1 MVQLCHIH
9 HAIAICLLW
18 GVSSL
23 KVQQPPN
30 VQSETAETHQQPA
43 LDGLSPKN
51 LGSKAISGQSKQSPS
66 VSQSYFWRG
75 FGTVSS
81 PVPPS
86 HNNYLAFSAS
96 ERMSGSNTLL
106 FTTVILWV
114 IVMIF
119 FVVSFGGTEE
129 SKSSEQL
136 LEEDGWES
144 PHPASHRG
152 MVPVERKTDPADGR
166 DYSLEELR
174 SKYEGV
180 YEEQAFFEYFHHTCL
195 QQGRSES
202 TVSTRI
208 PTARSDSPTFTFSP
222 ENLVCNSSES
232 QDQDNE
238 GLKLCLKCEILSA
251 QDYANNRVSQ
261 EHIDECLWIAKIML
275 RQMPL
280 ESWVDLSQ
288 NDRESFESRVGALL
302 QAAPMPASFS
312 GNVTPELLSRLPLS
326 QGSLQRD
333 FDLEISLGSDVSFKT
348 APTKQQASADGSN
361 PLPHKSPVPVMNC
374 GDAASV
380 DELASSAASTQM
392 DLGESVFA
400 SVFNSTTSSP
410 QESQASSPMDCA
422 KMPPSGCTIPS
433 TGYSTS
439 PNSPYAP
446 YEKLPA
452 HPLSPREIAL
462 APHGIEALDSGGVQ
476 RNADSPLGVLSASLR
491 KSHSAHSG
499 GGSSSSSRSRMR
511 QQVFSET
518 PDLTQQQRFPELGK
532 PSLVSKFV

>member
-23 KVQQPPN
+23 KVQRAPN
-30 VQSETAETHQQPA
+30 VQSETAETQQQPA
-43 LDGLSPKN
+43 LDRLSPNN
-51 LGSKAISGQSKQSPS
+51 LGSKAINGQAKQPPS
-66 VSQSYFWRG
+66 VSQSHFWRG

-86 HNNYLAFSAS
+86 QNNYLALSAS

-119 FVVSFGGTEE
+119 FVVSVGGTEE

-136 LEEDGWES
+136 LEESGWES
-144 PHPASHRG
+144 PHV
-152 MVPVERKTDPADGR
+152 VPLERKTDPDDGR

-174 SKYEGV
+174 NKYGGV
-180 YEEQAFFEYFHHTCL
+180 YGEQELLEYFHHTCL
-195 QQGRSES
+195 HQARNEAM
-202 TVSTRI
+202 VSPRI
-208 PTARSDSPTFTFSP
+208 PTARSNSPTFTFSP
-222 ENLVCNSSES
+222 QNPACNSKES
-232 QDQDNE
+232 GEQDNE
-238 GLKLCLKCEILSA
+238 GLRLCLKCEILSA

-275 RQMPL
+275 QQMPL
-280 ESWVDLSQ
+280 EAWVDLSQ
-288 NDRESFESRVGALL
+288 NERESFESRVGALL
-302 QAAPMPASFS
+302 QASPMPASFS

-326 QGSLQRD
+326 QGSLKKD
-333 FDLEISLGSDVSFKT
+333 FDLEISLGSEVSFKQ
-348 APTKQQASADGSN
+348 APTKQDDSN
-361 PLPHKSPVPVMNC
+361 PMPHKSPVAVMNC
-374 GDAASV
+374 GDAVSV
-380 DELASSAASTQM
+380 DELASSAASTEM

-410 QESQASSPMDCA
+410 QESAKSSPMDCA
-422 KMPPSGCTIPS
+422 KMPPSGCSIPS

-439 PNSPYAP
+439 PNSPYSP
-446 YEKLPA
+446 NQKLPA
-452 HPLSPREIAL
+452 RQLSPREIAL
-462 APHGIEALDSGGVQ
+462 APHSMEAPEALDSGGVQ

-499 GGSSSSSRSRMR
+499 GGSSSSSSRIQ